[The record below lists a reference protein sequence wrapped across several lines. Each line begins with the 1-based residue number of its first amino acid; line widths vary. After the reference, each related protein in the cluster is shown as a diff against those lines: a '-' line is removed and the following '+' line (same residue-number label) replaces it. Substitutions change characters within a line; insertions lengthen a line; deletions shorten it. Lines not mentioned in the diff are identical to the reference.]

1 MSTPEEPTEVTLE
14 ALLAPDNV
22 NNAWAA
28 VKRNDGA
35 AGVDRKTIRDT
46 HAHLKQHWPGIR
58 DTLLRGDYRP
68 AAVRAVEIPKASGG
82 TRLLGIPT
90 VQDRLLQQAINQ
102 SLSAVFDPLM
112 SDNSFGFRPNRSAH
126 DAVTRARRYVE
137 QGKIWV
143 VDIDL
148 KSFFDQVNH
157 DRLMNLISP
166 KVHDKRILKLIGRY
180 LRAPLRHADGRQ
192 EKRLRGTPQGGPLS
206 PLLANIYLDPLDKEL
221 EQRGIAFVRYA
232 DDIALFYSSER
243 AAERALQSIKAWL
256 KKHLELDINEEKS
269 GTGPSGDSQLLG
281 FRIHETGKV
290 SIAPK
295 AVKRMKERV
304 RELWDARQSK
314 TSEELRTQWRR
325 YIIGW
330 WNYFGYADWCGEVK
344 QLSGWIRRH
353 MRKCFWLRWHNRAG
367 RYQALRRLGVRGRG
381 LQVAGCR
388 RGAWRMAIHV
398 VVNQALKT
406 ATFNR
411 FGFGLPWELAAK

>member
-46 HAHLKQHWPGIR
+46 HTHLKQHWPGIR

-82 TRLLGIPT
+82 SRLLGIPT
-90 VQDRLLQQAINQ
+90 VQDRLLQQALNQ

-112 SDNSFGFRPNRSAH
+112 SDNSFGFRPKRCAH
-126 DAVTRARRYVE
+126 DAVTRARRYVA

-166 KVHDKRILKLIGRY
+166 KVRDKRILKLIGRY

-281 FRIHETGKV
+281 FRIHETGNV

-330 WNYFGYADWCGEVK
+330 WNYFGYADWRREVT

-381 LQVAGCR
+381 LNVAGCR